1 MSSSP
6 RLGTSRWSPARSDAQ
21 ALARLQRCPDLFENN
36 RRGLRA
42 ACQGN
47 AVWGARSSGNGCLV
61 LCCGLRRRLWTKI
74 SWLLKMFSSS
84 VATVRHG
91 SDASQIG
98 APPMVNGAPAPVVTL
113 AAPAAITLRLSPY
126 SPNPTH
132 NLGQCRIV
140 FRHASVQ
147 FLSTRFLTTRNFRC
161 QALKPAGH
169 PCQVRTM
176 KRAAPGDF

>member
-1 MSSSP
+1 MGQMRP
-6 RLGTSRWSPARSDAQ
+6 K
-21 ALARLQRCPDLFENN
+21 LAR
-36 RRGLRA
+36 
-42 ACQGN
+42 
-47 AVWGARSSGNGCLV
+47 
-61 LCCGLRRRLWTKI
+61 
-74 SWLLKMFSSS
+74 
-84 VATVRHG
+84 
-91 SDASQIG
+91 
-98 APPMVNGAPAPVVTL
+98 PPMVNGAPAPVVTL
-113 AAPAAITLRLSPY
+113 AAPAAISLRLSPS

-176 KRAAPGDF
+176 KRVAPGDF